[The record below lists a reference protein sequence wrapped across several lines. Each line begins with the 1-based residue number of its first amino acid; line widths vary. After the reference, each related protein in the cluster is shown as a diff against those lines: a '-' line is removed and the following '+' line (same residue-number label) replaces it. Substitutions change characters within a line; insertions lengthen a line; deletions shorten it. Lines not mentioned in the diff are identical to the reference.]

1 MLSKFSI
8 KKPFTILVAVVIV
21 IVFGVIALTKMT
33 PDLFPKINT
42 PYVIVMTTYPGAS
55 PEEAESEITKPME
68 QQLATLSNIKNVTSV
83 SAANY
88 SMIQL
93 EFSDSVN
100 MDSVSVDIR
109 DKIDQIEGVLPDT
122 AGTPVVMKISMDMM
136 PVVTAAVSM
145 DDKSSGEVSQFTKDN
160 LQSQLE
166 GVEGVASVSAM
177 GMVDDN
183 VQIVLSQDK
192 IDAVNSKVAA
202 AINSQ
207 MGDAEG
213 QMKSGMAAAKK
224 GKKQIQDGKKAVKDG
239 QSQAAKQL
247 AATKTKL
254 QESRDQLIS
263 LKQNGPAIK
272 ALYEQYKKYK
282 DDPIMGPQIESQL
295 KALGIDPSSLD
306 QLVPQIDQADAQ
318 LKQIDKALEDLDAQ
332 GSAMNFELG
341 SKYADLTSAEGTVES
356 TVNQLQSA
364 LSQLQSSKEAALAS
378 ADMTGVITM
387 QNVSAILSAQNF
399 SMPAGYITDGKAEVL
414 VSVGDKIKDKDEL
427 EDLILFDMGI
437 DGLDPIRLCDV
448 ATVSYTDDDAE
459 TYAKINGNNG
469 VLLSFTKQSSY
480 ATADVSENITD
491 KFTQLEKEYKD
502 DGLSFTTL
510 YDQGDYIHIVI
521 NSVLQNLLLGAIL
534 AIVILLVFLR
544 DLRPTLIT
552 AVSIPLSVIFAI
564 VLMYFSGVT
573 LNMIS
578 LAGLAIGVGML
589 VDNSIVVVEN
599 IYRLRSMGYSRV
611 QAAVSGAVQVA
622 GAITASTLTTI
633 CVFVPIIFVDG
644 MTRDIFTDLALT
656 VAYSLLASLLIALTL
671 VPAMAKGLLKKETR
685 LTVLSQ
691 TGRFMDKYRAAVRWA
706 LSHKAIVLIVA
717 VVLLV
722 GSSGLALM
730 RGLSFMPSMSTPQ
743 ISATIQMPKESTLK
757 ETSDTTDKIVK
768 EIRKVDGVETTGAM
782 LSSDTAGMMGM
793 SGMSQDVTSTMV
805 YIIMDEDK
813 ADNGKIIAKKLDK
826 LAKKYN
832 CEIVTSADMDMSSMM
847 GGSGVQIKLYSED
860 LKQLRTAGVAV
871 ERKLKDMKSLE
882 DVSTI
887 DEDSS
892 KELHVVVNKNQA
904 MKYGLTVAQVYQQI
918 SAKLT
923 KESAATTLSEN
934 GSSMDVVVEN
944 STGKAFTREDLEN
957 MKLKASGS
965 AGSSGAAGGSGST
978 AASGGSMSGASGSS
992 AGGAS
997 SSASSGSSEVKLSSI
1012 ADIQTTASLSEINHD
1027 NQKRSL
1033 SVTASVKDGY
1043 NITHVNSDVQ
1053 KMIKKEKLIPSGVK
1067 VDYGGENEEIMHSM
1081 KQMMLMLL
1089 VGFILVYLVMV
1100 AQFQSLRSPFIV
1112 IFTIPL
1118 AFTGGMLA
1126 LLICGQDVSVV
1137 SMMGF
1142 VMLMGVVVNNAI
1154 VLVDCINRFRLEGMD
1169 MESAV
1174 IEAGAVRM
1182 RPVLMTAI
1190 TTILGLLPLA
1200 IGLGTG
1206 AEMMQPVA
1214 IVCIGGLLYATLTTL
1229 VVIPI
1234 MYRVFAKKHMEKIA
1248 EEELE
1253 IVNV

>member
-136 PVVTAAVSM
+136 PVVTAAVGM

-224 GKKQIQDGKKAVKDG
+224 GKKQIQEGKKAVKDG

-263 LKQNGPAIK
+263 LKQNGPTIK

-491 KFTQLEKEYKD
+491 KFAQLEKEYKD

-671 VPAMAKGLLKKETR
+671 VPAMARGLLKKETR

-706 LSHKAIVLIVA
+706 LCHKAIVLIAA

-965 AGSSGAAGGSGST
+965 AGSSGAAGGSGSA

-1229 VVIPI
+1229 IVIPI
-1234 MYRVFAKKHMEKIA
+1234 MYRLFAKKHMEKIA

-1253 IVNV
+1253 VVNV

>member
-136 PVVTAAVSM
+136 PVVTAAVGM

-224 GKKQIQDGKKAVKDG
+224 GKKQIQEGKKAVKDG

-254 QESRDQLIS
+254 QESRDQLVS

-272 ALYEQYKKYK
+272 ALHEQYKKYK

-491 KFTQLEKEYKD
+491 KFVQLEKEYKD

-706 LSHKAIVLIVA
+706 LSHKAIVLIAA

-805 YIIMDEDK
+805 YIILDEDK

-871 ERKLKDMKSLE
+871 ERKLKNMKSLE

-1229 VVIPI
+1229 IVIPI

>member
-1 MLSKFSI
+1 M
-8 KKPFTILVAVVIV
+8 
-21 IVFGVIALTKMT
+21 
-33 PDLFPKINT
+33 
-42 PYVIVMTTYPGAS
+42 
-55 PEEAESEITKPME
+55 
-68 QQLATLSNIKNVTSV
+68 
-83 SAANY
+83 
-88 SMIQL
+88 
-93 EFSDSVN
+93 
-100 MDSVSVDIR
+100 
-109 DKIDQIEGVLPDT
+109 
-122 AGTPVVMKISMDMM
+122 
-136 PVVTAAVSM
+136 
-145 DDKSSGEVSQFTKDN
+145 
-160 LQSQLE
+160 
-166 GVEGVASVSAM
+166 
-177 GMVDDN
+177 
-183 VQIVLSQDK
+183 
-192 IDAVNSKVAA
+192 
-202 AINSQ
+202 
-207 MGDAEG
+207 
-213 QMKSGMAAAKK
+213 
-224 GKKQIQDGKKAVKDG
+224 
-239 QSQAAKQL
+239 
-247 AATKTKL
+247 
-254 QESRDQLIS
+254 
-263 LKQNGPAIK
+263 
-272 ALYEQYKKYK
+272 
-282 DDPIMGPQIESQL
+282 
-295 KALGIDPSSLD
+295 
-306 QLVPQIDQADAQ
+306 
-318 LKQIDKALEDLDAQ
+318 
-332 GSAMNFELG
+332 
-341 SKYADLTSAEGTVES
+341 
-356 TVNQLQSA
+356 
-364 LSQLQSSKEAALAS
+364 
-378 ADMTGVITM
+378 
-387 QNVSAILSAQNF
+387 
-399 SMPAGYITDGKAEVL
+399 
-414 VSVGDKIKDKDEL
+414 
-427 EDLILFDMGI
+427 
-437 DGLDPIRLCDV
+437 
-448 ATVSYTDDDAE
+448 
-459 TYAKINGNNG
+459 
-469 VLLSFTKQSSY
+469 
-480 ATADVSENITD
+480 
-491 KFTQLEKEYKD
+491 
-502 DGLSFTTL
+502 
-510 YDQGDYIHIVI
+510 
-521 NSVLQNLLLGAIL
+521 
-534 AIVILLVFLR
+534 
-544 DLRPTLIT
+544 
-552 AVSIPLSVIFAI
+552 
-564 VLMYFSGVT
+564 
-573 LNMIS
+573 
-578 LAGLAIGVGML
+578 
-589 VDNSIVVVEN
+589 DNSIVVVEN

-671 VPAMAKGLLKKETR
+671 VPAMARGLLKKETR

-706 LSHKAIVLIVA
+706 LSHKAVVLIAA

-805 YIIMDEDK
+805 YIILDEDK

-871 ERKLKDMKSLE
+871 ERKLKGMKSLE
-882 DVSTI
+882 DISTI

-944 STGKAFTREDLEN
+944 STSKAFTREDLEN

-965 AGSSGAAGGSGST
+965 AGSSGAGSSGVAGGSGSA
-978 AASGGSMSGASGSS
+978 AASGESMSGASGSS
-992 AGGAS
+992 ASDTS
-997 SSASSGSSEVKLSSI
+997 SSAPSGSSEVRLSSI

-1253 IVNV
+1253 VVNV

>member
-136 PVVTAAVSM
+136 PVVTAAVGM

-224 GKKQIQDGKKAVKDG
+224 GKKQIQEGKKAVKDG
-239 QSQAAKQL
+239 QSQAAKQF

-272 ALYEQYKKYK
+272 ALHEQYKKYK

-341 SKYADLTSAEGTVES
+341 SKYAELTSAEGTVES

-491 KFTQLEKEYKD
+491 KFVQLEKEYKD

-706 LSHKAIVLIVA
+706 LSHKTIVLIAA

-944 STGKAFTREDLEN
+944 STSKAFTREDLEN

-978 AASGGSMSGASGSS
+978 AASGESMSGASGSS
-992 AGGAS
+992 VGGAS

-1253 IVNV
+1253 VVNV

>member
-1 MLSKFSI
+1 
-8 KKPFTILVAVVIV
+8 
-21 IVFGVIALTKMT
+21 
-33 PDLFPKINT
+33 
-42 PYVIVMTTYPGAS
+42 
-55 PEEAESEITKPME
+55 
-68 QQLATLSNIKNVTSV
+68 
-83 SAANY
+83 
-88 SMIQL
+88 
-93 EFSDSVN
+93 
-100 MDSVSVDIR
+100 
-109 DKIDQIEGVLPDT
+109 
-122 AGTPVVMKISMDMM
+122 
-136 PVVTAAVSM
+136 
-145 DDKSSGEVSQFTKDN
+145 
-160 LQSQLE
+160 
-166 GVEGVASVSAM
+166 
-177 GMVDDN
+177 
-183 VQIVLSQDK
+183 
-192 IDAVNSKVAA
+192 
-202 AINSQ
+202 
-207 MGDAEG
+207 
-213 QMKSGMAAAKK
+213 
-224 GKKQIQDGKKAVKDG
+224 
-239 QSQAAKQL
+239 
-247 AATKTKL
+247 
-254 QESRDQLIS
+254 
-263 LKQNGPAIK
+263 
-272 ALYEQYKKYK
+272 
-282 DDPIMGPQIESQL
+282 
-295 KALGIDPSSLD
+295 
-306 QLVPQIDQADAQ
+306 
-318 LKQIDKALEDLDAQ
+318 
-332 GSAMNFELG
+332 MNFELG

-364 LSQLQSSKEAALAS
+364 LSQLQSSKEAALTS

-491 KFTQLEKEYKD
+491 KFAQLEKEYKD

-706 LSHKAIVLIVA
+706 LSHKAIVLIAA

-782 LSSDTAGMMGM
+782 LSSDTADMMGM

-805 YIIMDEDK
+805 YIILDEDK

-944 STGKAFTREDLEN
+944 STGKAFTRDDLEN

>member
-136 PVVTAAVSM
+136 PVVTAAVGM

-254 QESRDQLIS
+254 QESRDQLVS

-491 KFTQLEKEYKD
+491 KFVQLEKEYKD

-706 LSHKAIVLIVA
+706 LSHKAIVLIAA

-871 ERKLKDMKSLE
+871 ERKLKDMKSLK

-944 STGKAFTREDLEN
+944 STSEAFTREDLEN

-965 AGSSGAAGGSGST
+965 AGSSGAAGGSGSV
-978 AASGGSMSGASGSS
+978 AASGGSMPGASGSAAS
-992 AGGAS
+992 GAS

>member
-8 KKPFTILVAVVIV
+8 KKPFTVLVAVVIV

-42 PYVIVMTTYPGAS
+42 PYVIVMTAYPGAS
-55 PEEAESEITKPME
+55 PEEAEEEITKPME
-68 QQLATLSNIKNVTSV
+68 QQMATLSNIKNVTSV

-109 DKIDQIEGVLPDT
+109 EKIDQIEGNLPDT

-136 PVVTAAVSM
+136 PVVTAAVGM
-145 DDKSSGEVSQFTKDN
+145 EDKSSGEVSQFTKDN
-160 LQSQLE
+160 LQSPLE
-166 GVEGVASVSAM
+166 GVEGVASVSTM

-183 VQIVLSQDK
+183 IQIVLSQDK
-192 IDAVNSKVAA
+192 IDAINKEVAA
-202 AINSQ
+202 AINKQ

-213 QMKSGMAAAKK
+213 QMKSGMAAAKS

-254 QESRDQLIS
+254 QESRDQLVA

-295 KALGIDPSSLD
+295 KALGIDPASLD
-306 QLVPQIDQADAQ
+306 QIVPQIDQADAQ
-318 LKQIDKALEDLDAQ
+318 LKQIDKALEELDSQ

-387 QNVSAILSAQNF
+387 QNISAILSAQNF

-414 VSVGDKIKDKDEL
+414 VSVGDKIKNKDEL
-427 EDLILFDMGI
+427 ENLILFDMGI
-437 DGLDPIRLCDV
+437 DGVDPIRLSDV
-448 ATVSYTDDDAE
+448 ATVTYTDDDAE

-480 ATADVSENITD
+480 ATADVSANISD
-491 KFTQLEKEYKD
+491 KFAQLEKEYKD
-502 DGLSFTTL
+502 DDLSFTTL

-534 AIVILLVFLR
+534 AILILLVFLR
-544 DLRPTLIT
+544 DLRPTIIT

-656 VAYSLLASLLIALTL
+656 VAYSLLASLLIALTV

-685 LTVLSQ
+685 LTALSQ
-691 TGRFMDKYRAAVRWA
+691 TGRFMDKYRTAVRWA
-706 LSHKAIVLIVA
+706 LSHRAIVLIAA

-768 EIRKVDGVETTGAM
+768 EVRKVDGVETVGAM
-782 LSSDTAGMMGM
+782 LSSNTMSMMGM
-793 SGMSQDVTSTMV
+793 SGTQDVTSTMV
-805 YIIMDEDK
+805 YVILNEDK
-813 ADNGKIIAKKLDK
+813 ADNGKIIAKKMDK

-847 GGSGVQIKLYSED
+847 GGSGVDIKLYSED
-860 LKQLRTAGVAV
+860 LTKLRSAGIAI
-871 ERKLKDMKSLE
+871 ESKLKGMKSLE

-892 KELHVVVNKNQA
+892 EELHVVVNKNLA
-904 MKYGLTVAQVYQQI
+904 MKQGLTVAQVYQQI

-923 KESAATTLSEN
+923 KESTATTLSE
-934 GSSMDVVVEN
+934 SDTSMDVVVEN
-944 STGKAFTREDLEN
+944 STNGKFTREDLEN
-957 MKLKASGS
+957 MKLTTS
-965 AGSSGAAGGSGST
+965 
-978 AASGGSMSGASGSS
+978 
-992 AGGAS
+992 GGAS
-997 SSASSGSSEVKLSSI
+997 SSAAGESSAGTGLSGGAGSAASGGSASASSGSSDSSEVTLSSI

-1089 VGFILVYLVMV
+1089 VGLILVYLVMV

-1154 VLVDCINRFRLEGMD
+1154 VLVDCINRFRLEGID

-1200 IGLGTG
+1200 IGFGTG

-1214 IVCIGGLLYATLTTL
+1214 IVCIGGLFYATLTTL
-1229 VVIPI
+1229 LVIPI
-1234 MYRVFAKKHMEKIA
+1234 MYRIFAKKHMEKIQ

-1253 IVNV
+1253 VVNV

>member
-8 KKPFTILVAVVIV
+8 KKPFTVLVAVVIV

-42 PYVIVMTTYPGAS
+42 PYVIVMTAYPGAS
-55 PEEAESEITKPME
+55 PEEAEEEITKPME
-68 QQLATLSNIKNVTSV
+68 QQMATLSNIKNVTSV

-109 DKIDQIEGVLPDT
+109 EKIDQIEGNLPDT

-136 PVVTAAVSM
+136 PVVTAAVGM
-145 DDKSSGEVSQFTKDN
+145 EDKSSGEVSQFTKDN
-160 LQSQLE
+160 LQSPLE
-166 GVEGVASVSAM
+166 GVEGVASVSTM

-183 VQIVLSQDK
+183 IQIVLSQDK
-192 IDAVNSKVAA
+192 IDAINKEVAA
-202 AINSQ
+202 AINKQ

-213 QMKSGMAAAKK
+213 QMKSGMAAAKS

-254 QESRDQLIS
+254 QESRDQLVA

-282 DDPIMGPQIESQL
+282 DDPIMGPQVESQL
-295 KALGIDPSSLD
+295 KALGIDPASLN
-306 QLVPQIDQADAQ
+306 QIVPQIDQADAQ
-318 LKQIDKALEDLDAQ
+318 LKQIDKALEELDSQ

-387 QNVSAILSAQNF
+387 QNISAILSAQNF

-414 VSVGDKIKDKDEL
+414 VSVGDKIKNKDEL
-427 EDLILFDMGI
+427 ENLILFDMGI
-437 DGLDPIRLCDV
+437 DGVDPIRLSDV
-448 ATVSYTDDDAE
+448 ATVTYTDDDAE

-480 ATADVSENITD
+480 ATADVSANISD
-491 KFTQLEKEYKD
+491 KFAQLEKEYKD
-502 DGLSFTTL
+502 DDLSFTTL

-534 AIVILLVFLR
+534 AILILLVFLR
-544 DLRPTLIT
+544 DLRPTIIT

-656 VAYSLLASLLIALTL
+656 VAYSLLASLLIALTV

-685 LTVLSQ
+685 LTALSQ
-691 TGRFMDKYRAAVRWA
+691 TGKFMDKYRTAVRWA
-706 LSHKAIVLIVA
+706 LSHRAIVLIAA

-768 EIRKVDGVETTGAM
+768 EVRKVDGVETVGAM
-782 LSSDTAGMMGM
+782 LSSNTMSMMGM
-793 SGMSQDVTSTMV
+793 SGTQDVTSTMV
-805 YIIMDEDK
+805 YVILNEDK
-813 ADNGKIIAKKLDK
+813 ADNGKIIAKKMDK

-847 GGSGVQIKLYSED
+847 GGSGVDIKLYSED
-860 LKQLRTAGVAV
+860 LTKLRSAGIAI
-871 ERKLKDMKSLE
+871 ESKLKGMKSLE

-892 KELHVVVNKNQA
+892 EELHVVVNKNLA
-904 MKYGLTVAQVYQQI
+904 MKQGLTVAQVYQQI

-923 KESAATTLSEN
+923 KESTATTLSE
-934 GSSMDVVVEN
+934 SDTSMDVVVEN
-944 STGKAFTREDLEN
+944 STNGKFTREDLEN
-957 MKLKASGS
+957 MKLMTS
-965 AGSSGAAGGSGST
+965 
-978 AASGGSMSGASGSS
+978 
-992 AGGAS
+992 GGAS
-997 SSASSGSSEVKLSSI
+997 SSAAGGSSAGAGLSGGSGSAAASGGSSASASSGSSGSSEVTLSSI

-1053 KMIKKEKLIPSGVK
+1053 KMVKKEKLIPSGVK

-1089 VGFILVYLVMV
+1089 VGLILVYLVMV

-1200 IGLGTG
+1200 IGFGTG

-1214 IVCIGGLLYATLTTL
+1214 IVCIGGLFYATLTTL
-1229 VVIPI
+1229 LVIPI
-1234 MYRVFAKKHMEKIA
+1234 MYRIFAKKHMEKIQ

-1253 IVNV
+1253 VVNV

>member
-8 KKPFTILVAVVIV
+8 KKPFTVLVAVVIV

-42 PYVIVMTTYPGAS
+42 PYVIVMTAYPGAS
-55 PEEAESEITKPME
+55 PEEAEEEITKPME
-68 QQLATLSNIKNVTSV
+68 QQMATLSNIKNVTSV

-109 DKIDQIEGVLPDT
+109 EKIDQIEGNLPDT

-136 PVVTAAVSM
+136 PVVTAAVGM
-145 DDKSSGEVSQFTKDN
+145 EDKSSGEVSQFTKDN
-160 LQSQLE
+160 LQSPLE
-166 GVEGVASVSAM
+166 GVEGVASVSTM

-183 VQIVLSQDK
+183 IQIVLSQDK
-192 IDAVNSKVAA
+192 IDAINKEVAA
-202 AINSQ
+202 AINKQ

-213 QMKSGMAAAKK
+213 QMKSGMAAAKS

-254 QESRDQLIS
+254 QESRDQLVA

-295 KALGIDPSSLD
+295 KALGIDPASLD
-306 QLVPQIDQADAQ
+306 QIVPQIDQADAQ
-318 LKQIDKALEDLDAQ
+318 LKQIDKALEELDSQ

-387 QNVSAILSAQNF
+387 QNISAILSAQNF

-414 VSVGDKIKDKDEL
+414 VSVGDKIKNKDEL
-427 EDLILFDMGI
+427 ENLILFDMGI
-437 DGLDPIRLCDV
+437 DGVDPIRLSDV
-448 ATVSYTDDDAE
+448 ATVTYTDDDAE

-480 ATADVSENITD
+480 ATADVSANISD

-502 DGLSFTTL
+502 DDLSFTTL

-534 AIVILLVFLR
+534 AILILLVFLR
-544 DLRPTLIT
+544 DLRPTIIT

-656 VAYSLLASLLIALTL
+656 VAYSLLASLLIALTV

-685 LTVLSQ
+685 LTALSQ
-691 TGRFMDKYRAAVRWA
+691 TGRFMDKYRTAVRWA
-706 LSHKAIVLIVA
+706 LSHRAIVLIAA

-768 EIRKVDGVETTGAM
+768 EVRKVDGVETVGAM
-782 LSSDTAGMMGM
+782 LSSNTMSMMGM
-793 SGMSQDVTSTMV
+793 SGTQDVTSTMV
-805 YIIMDEDK
+805 YIILNEDK
-813 ADNGKIIAKKLDK
+813 ADNGKIIAKKMDK

-847 GGSGVQIKLYSED
+847 GGSGVDIKLYSED
-860 LKQLRTAGVAV
+860 LTKLRSAGIAI
-871 ERKLKDMKSLE
+871 ESKLKGMKSLE

-892 KELHVVVNKNQA
+892 EELHVVVNKNLA
-904 MKYGLTVAQVYQQI
+904 MKQGLTVAQVYQQI

-923 KESAATTLSEN
+923 KESTATTLSE
-934 GSSMDVVVEN
+934 SDTSMDVVVEN
-944 STGKAFTREDLEN
+944 STNGTFARKDLEN
-957 MKLKASGS
+957 MKLTTSGS
-965 AGSSGAAGGSGST
+965 ASSSAAGGSSAGTGLSGGAGST
-978 AASGGSMSGASGSS
+978 ASGGSA
-992 AGGAS
+992 
-997 SSASSGSSEVKLSSI
+997 SASSGSSGSSEVTLSSI

-1089 VGFILVYLVMV
+1089 VGLILVYLVMV

-1200 IGLGTG
+1200 IGFGTG

-1214 IVCIGGLLYATLTTL
+1214 IVCIGGLFYATLTTL
-1229 VVIPI
+1229 LVIPI
-1234 MYRVFAKKHMEKIA
+1234 MYRIFAKKHMEKIQ

-1253 IVNV
+1253 VVNV

>member
-136 PVVTAAVSM
+136 PVVTAAVGM

-213 QMKSGMAAAKK
+213 QMKNGMAAAKK
-224 GKKQIQDGKKAVKDG
+224 GKKQIQEGKKAVKDG

-272 ALYEQYKKYK
+272 ALHEQYKKYK

-491 KFTQLEKEYKD
+491 KFAQLEKEYKD

-706 LSHKAIVLIVA
+706 LSHKAIVLIAA

-978 AASGGSMSGASGSS
+978 VASGGAMSGASGSS

-1126 LLICGQDVSVV
+1126 LLICDQDVSVV

>member
-136 PVVTAAVSM
+136 PVVTAAVGM

-160 LQSQLE
+160 LQSQME

-318 LKQIDKALEDLDAQ
+318 LKQIDKALEDLDSQ

-356 TVNQLQSA
+356 MVNQLQSA

-414 VSVGDKIKDKDEL
+414 VSVGDKIRDKDEL

-644 MTRDIFTDLALT
+644 MTRDIFMDLALT

-671 VPAMAKGLLKKETR
+671 VPAMARGLLKKETR

-691 TGRFMDKYRAAVRWA
+691 TGRFIDKYRAAVRWA
-706 LSHKAIVLIVA
+706 LSYKAVVLIAA

-743 ISATIQMPKESTLK
+743 ISVTIQMPKESTLK

-805 YIIMDEDK
+805 YIILDEDK

-871 ERKLKDMKSLE
+871 ERKLKGMKSLE
-882 DVSTI
+882 DISTI

-934 GSSMDVVVEN
+934 GSGMDVVVEN
-944 STGKAFTREDLEN
+944 STSEAFTREDLEN

-965 AGSSGAAGGSGST
+965 AGSSGAGGGSGSA

-992 AGGAS
+992 ASDAS
-997 SSASSGSSEVKLSSI
+997 SSAPSGSSEVRLSSI

-1253 IVNV
+1253 VVNV

>member
-136 PVVTAAVSM
+136 PVVTAAVGM

-254 QESRDQLIS
+254 QESRDQLVS

-491 KFTQLEKEYKD
+491 KFAQLEKEYKD

-706 LSHKAIVLIVA
+706 LCHKAIVLIAA

-944 STGKAFTREDLEN
+944 STSEAFTREDLEN

-965 AGSSGAAGGSGST
+965 AGSSGAAGGSGS
-978 AASGGSMSGASGSS
+978 AAAFGGSMSGASGSS

-997 SSASSGSSEVKLSSI
+997 SSMPSGSSEVKLSSI

-1169 MESAV
+1169 MKSAV

>member
-8 KKPFTILVAVVIV
+8 KKPFTVLVAVVIV

-42 PYVIVMTTYPGAS
+42 PYVIVMTAYPGAS
-55 PEEAESEITKPME
+55 PEEAEEEITKPME
-68 QQLATLSNIKNVTSV
+68 QQMATLSNIKNVTSV

-109 DKIDQIEGVLPDT
+109 EKIDQIEGNLPDT

-136 PVVTAAVSM
+136 PVVTTAVGM
-145 DDKSSGEVSQFTKDN
+145 EDKSSGEVSQFTKDN
-160 LQSQLE
+160 LQSPLE
-166 GVEGVASVSAM
+166 GVEGVASVSTM

-183 VQIVLSQDK
+183 IQIVLSQDK
-192 IDAVNSKVAA
+192 IDAINKEVAA
-202 AINSQ
+202 AINKQ

-213 QMKSGMAAAKK
+213 QMKSGMAAAKS

-254 QESRDQLIS
+254 QESRDQLVA

-295 KALGIDPSSLD
+295 KALGIDPASLD
-306 QLVPQIDQADAQ
+306 QIVPQIDQADAQ
-318 LKQIDKALEDLDAQ
+318 LKQIDKALEELDSQ

-387 QNVSAILSAQNF
+387 QNISAILSAQNF

-414 VSVGDKIKDKDEL
+414 VSVGDKIKNKDEL
-427 EDLILFDMGI
+427 ENLILFDMGI
-437 DGLDPIRLCDV
+437 DGVDPIRLSDV
-448 ATVSYTDDDAE
+448 ATVTYTDDDAE

-480 ATADVSENITD
+480 ATADVSANISD

-502 DGLSFTTL
+502 DDLSFTTL

-534 AIVILLVFLR
+534 AILILLVFLR
-544 DLRPTLIT
+544 DLRPTIIT

-656 VAYSLLASLLIALTL
+656 VAYSLLASLLIALTV

-685 LTVLSQ
+685 LTALSQ
-691 TGRFMDKYRAAVRWA
+691 TGRFMDKYRTAVRWA
-706 LSHKAIVLIVA
+706 LSHRAIVLIAA

-768 EIRKVDGVETTGAM
+768 EVRKVDGVETVGAM
-782 LSSDTAGMMGM
+782 LSSNTMSMMGM
-793 SGMSQDVTSTMV
+793 SGTQDVTSTMV
-805 YIIMDEDK
+805 YVILNEDK
-813 ADNGKIIAKKLDK
+813 ADNGKIIAKKMDK

-847 GGSGVQIKLYSED
+847 GGSGVDIKLYSED
-860 LKQLRTAGVAV
+860 LTKLRSAGIAI
-871 ERKLKDMKSLE
+871 ESKLKGMKSLE

-892 KELHVVVNKNQA
+892 EELHVVVNKNLA
-904 MKYGLTVAQVYQQI
+904 MKQGLTVAQVYQQI

-923 KESAATTLSEN
+923 KESTATTLSE
-934 GSSMDVVVEN
+934 SDTSMDVVVEN
-944 STGKAFTREDLEN
+944 STNGKFTREDLEN
-957 MKLKASGS
+957 MKLTTS
-965 AGSSGAAGGSGST
+965 
-978 AASGGSMSGASGSS
+978 
-992 AGGAS
+992 GGAS
-997 SSASSGSSEVKLSSI
+997 SSAAGGSSAGAGLSGGSGSAAASGGSSASASSGSSGSSEVTLSSI

-1089 VGFILVYLVMV
+1089 VGLILVYLVMV

-1154 VLVDCINRFRLEGMD
+1154 VLVDCINRFRLEGID

-1200 IGLGTG
+1200 IGFGTG

-1214 IVCIGGLLYATLTTL
+1214 IVCIGGLFYATLTTL
-1229 VVIPI
+1229 LVIPI
-1234 MYRVFAKKHMEKIA
+1234 MYRIFAKKHMEKIQ

-1253 IVNV
+1253 VVNV

>member
-136 PVVTAAVSM
+136 PVVTAAVGM

-254 QESRDQLIS
+254 QESRDQLVS
-263 LKQNGPAIK
+263 LKQNGSAIK

-306 QLVPQIDQADAQ
+306 QLMPQIDQADAQ

-671 VPAMAKGLLKKETR
+671 VPAMARGLLKKETR

-691 TGRFMDKYRAAVRWA
+691 TGRFMDKYRTAVRWA
-706 LSHKAIVLIVA
+706 LSHKAIVLIAA

-805 YIIMDEDK
+805 YIILDEDK

-882 DVSTI
+882 DISTI

-944 STGKAFTREDLEN
+944 STSKAFTREDLEN

-965 AGSSGAAGGSGST
+965 AESSGAAGGSGSA
-978 AASGGSMSGASGSS
+978 AASGGSMSGTSGSS
-992 AGGAS
+992 ASGAS
-997 SSASSGSSEVKLSSI
+997 SSAPSGSSEVKLSSI

-1067 VDYGGENEEIMHSM
+1067 VVYGGENEEIMHSM

-1253 IVNV
+1253 VVNV

>member
-136 PVVTAAVSM
+136 PVVTAAVGM

-224 GKKQIQDGKKAVKDG
+224 GKKQIQEGKKAVKDG

-272 ALYEQYKKYK
+272 ALHEQYKKYK

-491 KFTQLEKEYKD
+491 KFAQLEKEYKD

-671 VPAMAKGLLKKETR
+671 VPAMARGLLKKETR

-706 LSHKAIVLIVA
+706 LSHKAIVLIAA

-768 EIRKVDGVETTGAM
+768 EIRKVDGVKTTGAM

-805 YIIMDEDK
+805 YIILDEDK

-871 ERKLKDMKSLE
+871 ERKLKDMKSLK

-965 AGSSGAAGGSGST
+965 AGSSGAAGGSGSA

>member
-136 PVVTAAVSM
+136 PVVTAAVGM

-224 GKKQIQDGKKAVKDG
+224 GKKQIQEGKKAVKDG

-272 ALYEQYKKYK
+272 ALHEQYKKYK

-491 KFTQLEKEYKD
+491 KFVQLEKEYKD

-671 VPAMAKGLLKKETR
+671 VPAMARGLLKKETR

-706 LSHKAIVLIVA
+706 LSHKAIVLIAA

-805 YIIMDEDK
+805 YIILDEDK

-923 KESAATTLSEN
+923 KESTATTLSEN

-1253 IVNV
+1253 VVNV

>member
-8 KKPFTILVAVVIV
+8 KKPFTVLVAVVIV

-42 PYVIVMTTYPGAS
+42 PYVIVMTAYPGAS
-55 PEEAESEITKPME
+55 PEEAEEEITKPME
-68 QQLATLSNIKNVTSV
+68 QQMATLSNIKNVTSV

-109 DKIDQIEGVLPDT
+109 EKIDQIEGNLPDT

-136 PVVTAAVSM
+136 PVVTAAVGM
-145 DDKSSGEVSQFTKDN
+145 EDKSSGEVSQFTKDN
-160 LQSQLE
+160 LQSPLE
-166 GVEGVASVSAM
+166 GVEGVASVSTM

-183 VQIVLSQDK
+183 IQIVLSQDK
-192 IDAVNSKVAA
+192 IDAINKEVAA
-202 AINSQ
+202 AINKQ

-213 QMKSGMAAAKK
+213 QMKSGMAAAKS

-254 QESRDQLIS
+254 QESRDQLVA

-295 KALGIDPSSLD
+295 KALGIDPASLD
-306 QLVPQIDQADAQ
+306 QIVPQIDQADAQ
-318 LKQIDKALEDLDAQ
+318 LKQIDKALEELDSQ

-387 QNVSAILSAQNF
+387 QNISAILSAQNF

-414 VSVGDKIKDKDEL
+414 VSVGDKIKNKDEL
-427 EDLILFDMGI
+427 ENLILFDMGI
-437 DGLDPIRLCDV
+437 DGVDPIRLSDV
-448 ATVSYTDDDAE
+448 ATVTYTDDDAE

-480 ATADVSENITD
+480 ATADVSANISD
-491 KFTQLEKEYKD
+491 KFAQLEKEYKD
-502 DGLSFTTL
+502 DDLSFTTL

-534 AIVILLVFLR
+534 AILILLVFLR
-544 DLRPTLIT
+544 DLRPTIIT

-656 VAYSLLASLLIALTL
+656 VAYSLLASLLIALTV

-685 LTVLSQ
+685 LTALSQ
-691 TGRFMDKYRAAVRWA
+691 TGRFMDKYRTAVRWA
-706 LSHKAIVLIVA
+706 LSHRAIVLIAA

-768 EIRKVDGVETTGAM
+768 EVRKVDGVETVGAM
-782 LSSDTAGMMGM
+782 LSSNTMSMMGM
-793 SGMSQDVTSTMV
+793 SGMQDVTSTMV
-805 YIIMDEDK
+805 YIILNEDK
-813 ADNGKIIAKKLDK
+813 ADNGKIIAKKMDK

-847 GGSGVQIKLYSED
+847 GGSGVDIKLYSED
-860 LKQLRTAGVAV
+860 LTKLRSAGIAI
-871 ERKLKDMKSLE
+871 ESKLKGMKSLE

-892 KELHVVVNKNQA
+892 EELHVVVNKNLA
-904 MKYGLTVAQVYQQI
+904 MKQGLTVAQVYQQI

-923 KESAATTLSEN
+923 KESTATTLSE
-934 GSSMDVVVEN
+934 SDTSMDVVVEN
-944 STGKAFTREDLEN
+944 STNGTFTRKDLEN
-957 MKLKASGS
+957 MKLTTS
-965 AGSSGAAGGSGST
+965 
-978 AASGGSMSGASGSS
+978 
-992 AGGAS
+992 GGAS
-997 SSASSGSSEVKLSSI
+997 SSAAGGSSAGTGLSGGAGSTASGGSASASSGSSGSSEVTLSSI

-1089 VGFILVYLVMV
+1089 VGLILVYLVMV

-1200 IGLGTG
+1200 IGFGTG

-1214 IVCIGGLLYATLTTL
+1214 IVCIGGLFYATLTTL
-1229 VVIPI
+1229 LVIPI
-1234 MYRVFAKKHMEKIA
+1234 MYRIFAKKHMEKIQ

-1253 IVNV
+1253 VVNV

>member
-136 PVVTAAVSM
+136 PVVTAAVGM

-224 GKKQIQDGKKAVKDG
+224 GKKQIQEGKKAVKDG
-239 QSQAAKQL
+239 QSQAAKQF

-254 QESRDQLIS
+254 QESRDQLVS

-272 ALYEQYKKYK
+272 ALHEQYKKYK

-437 DGLDPIRLCDV
+437 DDLDPIRLCDV

-491 KFTQLEKEYKD
+491 KFVQLEKEYKD

-706 LSHKAIVLIVA
+706 LSHKAIVLIAA

-768 EIRKVDGVETTGAM
+768 DIRKVDGVETTGAM

-805 YIIMDEDK
+805 YIILDEDK

-923 KESAATTLSEN
+923 KESAATTLSEH

-944 STGKAFTREDLEN
+944 STSKAFTREDLEN

-965 AGSSGAAGGSGST
+965 AGSAGAAGGSGSA

-992 AGGAS
+992 ASGAS

-1229 VVIPI
+1229 IVIPI